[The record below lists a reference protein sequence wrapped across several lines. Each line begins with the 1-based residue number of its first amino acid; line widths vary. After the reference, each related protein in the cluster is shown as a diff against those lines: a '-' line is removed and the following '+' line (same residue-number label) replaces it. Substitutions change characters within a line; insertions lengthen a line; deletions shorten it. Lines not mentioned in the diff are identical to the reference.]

1 MQGSIVKRLTGRYDN
16 GRCIYDGCKFSRGRN
31 ERGLPISALLI
42 AECSRV
48 SVSVYWSS
56 RIDRLETIK

>member
-1 MQGSIVKRLTGRYDN
+1 MVDVYMTDAS
-16 GRCIYDGCKFSRGRN
+16 FRGRN